1 MTYLGICNVGRG
13 SDIQALQR
21 DQTGGYQG
29 QEARGW
35 AQGRT
40 GFGRSEPRA
49 RLCGSRL
56 VDVVQPAAILD
67 AVETPDDPPPPSLR
81 DLQERKT
88 DRPPLTRGAWFT
100 SSLGWGPAGRGA
112 DPGLL
117 EWTPSPGPVFLP
129 TCLSTLVL
137 LAGWATL
144 QMKVWDPEVLA
155 GTVTMLLR
163 E

>member
-1 MTYLGICNVGRG
+1 M
-13 SDIQALQR
+13 
-21 DQTGGYQG
+21 
-29 QEARGW
+29 
-35 AQGRT
+35 
-40 GFGRSEPRA
+40 
-49 RLCGSRL
+49 
-56 VDVVQPAAILD
+56 
-67 AVETPDDPPPPSLR
+67 ETPDDPLPKPEELK
-81 DLQERKT
+81 ERKT
-88 DRPPLTRGAWFT
+88 DRPPLTRGAWFI